1 MVTVNAGRAG
11 PVRLS
16 DFGSSMGAG
25 RLGQA
30 ASDAVIV
37 TVRRPLTCADAVTWP
52 VWPVEH
58 CIRIEG
64 VRGSNPLSSTKT
76 AGQRLNMTS

>member
-1 MVTVNAGRAG
+1 
-11 PVRLS
+11 
-16 DFGSSMGAG
+16 MGAA

-37 TVRRPLTCADAVTWP
+37 TVRRPLTCADVVTWP
-52 VWPVEH
+52 VWPVAH

-64 VRGSNPLSSTKT
+64 SWLHPLVGVTAPMSTMDAK
-76 AGQRLNMTS
+76 GWIDERYF